1 MPFAD
6 ELADLLHRDLTRLI
20 QQIHA
25 FTDPITLWRCA
36 PGITN
41 SAGNL
46 ALHLEGNLREYVG
59 RIVGGI
65 PYQRVRD
72 QEFSRKNLTAGDLT
86 RRLEET
92 RQVVT
97 ASLRQMDEDQ
107 LPHTFPGDPSGVPTS
122 TRPYLIHLYGHFSYH
137 LGQIDYLRR
146 LLTEGKAVDYVKQ

>member
-20 QQIHA
+20 QQIQA
-25 FTDPITLWRCA
+25 FTDPATLWQCA

-59 RIVGGI
+59 RIVGGV

-72 QEFSRKNLTAGDLT
+72 QEFSLKNLTPSHLA
-86 RRLEET
+86 RRIEET
-92 RQVVT
+92 RQIIT

-107 LPHTFPGDPSGVPTS
+107 LPLTFPGDPSGVPMS
-122 TRPYLIHLYGHFSYH
+122 TRQFLIHLYGHFSYH

-146 LLTEGKAVDYVKQ
+146 LLTEGKAVDYVKR

>member
-20 QQIHA
+20 QQIQA
-25 FTDPITLWRCA
+25 FTDPGTLWQCA

-72 QEFSRKNLTAGDLT
+72 QEFSQKNLTPGDLAK
-86 RRLEET
+86 RIEET
-92 RQVVT
+92 RQIVT
-97 ASLRQMDEDQ
+97 TSLRQMNEDQ
-107 LPHTFPGDPSGVPTS
+107 LPNSFPGDPSGVPMS
-122 TRPYLIHLYGHFSYH
+122 TREFLIHLYGHFNYH

-146 LLTEGKAVDYVKQ
+146 LLTEGKAVDYVKR